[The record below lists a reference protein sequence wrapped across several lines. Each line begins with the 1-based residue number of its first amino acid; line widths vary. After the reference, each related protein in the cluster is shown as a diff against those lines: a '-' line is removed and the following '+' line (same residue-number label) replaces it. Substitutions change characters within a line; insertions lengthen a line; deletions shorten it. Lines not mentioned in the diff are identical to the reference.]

1 VSLIKTTKNDKES
14 LNQMRILI
22 ALLAV
27 CLGSAILWASL
38 DRPLDAPDW
47 TGEMKGISYSPSGLY
62 EESQLEEAIPEAV
75 IRQDLEKLSAITNRV
90 RTYTVDVGL
99 DRVPYIAKELG
110 LKVSLGIWLSDD
122 RPLNEM
128 MLVKAF
134 KAVADNPG
142 VVDRIFV
149 GNEAVLRGELT
160 AADLSDYIVRVKK
173 GVKNKKIDIG
183 TVDVPALWINNPEMA
198 RHSDFIGINLLPY
211 WEGVAANKSMDWV
224 EEYVEQMQA
233 LYPRKK
239 IVITEAGWPSEGR
252 VKKGAVP
259 SPAMSA
265 YFYRH
270 FLTLATAKN
279 YDYYVLEAFDQPFK
293 AVKEGAVGSF
303 WGIMDAEGKPKFEMT
318 GTLTSFE
325 AWATY
330 AGIAVAGSLVIG
342 LVVLL
347 LIPAVGFQ
355 GYLLVSGIIGLVVS
369 GALFIVEAS
378 SLRYV
383 DWGTFGGAMFIVPAG
398 LFTALLLITET
409 SEWALS
415 LWRKGR
421 KRLPAGAMLNHPK
434 VSIHV
439 PTHNEPPQMV
449 IQTLA
454 ALARLDYPD
463 YEVIVLDNNTKDPAD
478 WKPVEAYCATLGDK
492 FRFFH
497 FDNMK
502 GFKAGALNKALELTH
517 PDASYIGVIDSDYQ
531 VMPHWLKT
539 AMPAFS
545 DPKVAIFQGPQDYRD
560 AHESLFKKLCYE
572 EYTGFFRIGMVE
584 RNEHNAIIQHGTM
597 CVVRRSAME
606 EVGGWAEWCITE
618 DTELG
623 LRLFEAGYTA
633 HYTSETLGRG
643 LMPDTYAAYKVQRYR
658 WVYGAMQIMKHHAR
672 EIFLGK
678 SKLTVAQ
685 RYHFVAGWLPWFAD
699 GFALIFGVLAMVW
712 SLLMA
717 VAPKYFDVPLTA
729 LSSVALAIFTVKTV
743 KTVLLHR
750 AKVGTGFMGAMAS
763 AVTGLSLAYTVGLG
777 VLSGLFTSSKPFM
790 RTPKCEDTAPWTHA
804 LRIAKMETI
813 MLIGTIL
820 AIIGTVHIRRLEDP
834 AERIWV
840 TALVI
845 MAVPYAASLAVAL
858 GSTLNFRRRPAAVAQ
873 AEIAPVY
880 GPSKA
885 DLPA

>member
-1 VSLIKTTKNDKES
+1 
-14 LNQMRILI
+14 MRILI

-27 CLGSAILWASL
+27 CFGSAVLWASL

-47 TGEMKGISYSPSGLY
+47 RGDMKGISYSPSGLY
-62 EESQLEEAIPEAV
+62 SDEQLKEGVSDEV
-75 IRQDLEKLSAITNRV
+75 IRRDMQRLSSITRRI
-90 RTYTVDVGL
+90 RTYNTDSNL
-99 DRVPYIAKELG
+99 DRVPYIAKDYG

-122 RPLNEM
+122 LPLNDK
-128 MLVKAF
+128 LLDKGI
-134 KAVADNPG
+134 KAVNDNPG
-142 VVDRIFV
+142 VVDRVFV
-149 GNEAVLRGELT
+149 GNEVLLVGNLT
-160 AADLSDYIVRVKK
+160 PDQINAYILRVKK
-173 GVKNKKIDIG
+173 GVANKKVEVG
-183 TVDVPALWINNPEMA
+183 YADVPALWINNPDVA
-198 RHSDFIGINLLPY
+198 KYTDFIGINLLPY
-211 WEGVAANKSMDWV
+211 WEGMKAEDSMDWV
-224 EEYVEQMQA
+224 EDYVTQMQA
-233 LYPRKK
+233 EFPRKK

-252 VKKGAVP
+252 VKRGAVP
-259 SPAMSA
+259 SPAMAA

-270 FLTLATAKN
+270 FLNLATAKN

-293 AVKEGAVGSF
+293 AVNEGAVGAF
-303 WGIMDAEGKPKFEMT
+303 WGILDAESNPKFDFT

-325 AWATY
+325 QWATY
-330 AGIAVAGSLVIG
+330 AGIAAAGSLIIG

-347 LIPAVGFQ
+347 LIPAVGLQ
-355 GYLLVSGIIGLVVS
+355 GYLLVSGIVGLVVS

-383 DWGTFGGAMFIVPAG
+383 DWGTFGGALFIVPAG

-415 LWRKGR
+415 MWRKGR
-421 KRLPAGAMLNHPK
+421 KRMPVGALANYPK

-449 IQTLA
+449 MQTLN

-463 YEVIVLDNNTKDPAD
+463 YEVIVLDNNTHDPAD
-478 WKPVEAYCATLGDK
+478 WKPVEAYCQTLGSR

-502 GFKAGALNKALELTH
+502 GFKAGALNKALALTH
-517 PDASYIGVIDSDYQ
+517 PDAAFIGVIDSDYQ

-560 AHESLFKKLCYE
+560 ANESLFKSLCYE

-597 CVVRRSAME
+597 CVVRRAAIE
-606 EVGGWAEWCITE
+606 EVGSWAEWCITE

-623 LRLFEAGYTA
+623 LRLFEAGYA
-633 HYTSETLGRG
+633 SHYTSETLGRG
-643 LMPDTYAAYKVQRYR
+643 LMPDTYDAYKSQRYR
-658 WVYGAMQIMKHHAR
+658 WVYGAMQILKRHAAQ
-672 EIFLGK
+672 IFRGK
-678 SKLTVAQ
+678 SKLTLAQ

-699 GFALIFGVLAMVW
+699 GFALIFGVLAMFW

-729 LSSVALAIFTVKTV
+729 LSSVALTIFTIKTV

-750 AKVGTGFMGAMAS
+750 AKVGTGYLGALAS
-763 AVTGLSLAYTVGLG
+763 AVTGLSLAYTVGRA
-777 VLSGLFTSSKPFM
+777 VLAGIFTSGKPFM
-790 RTPKCEDTAPWTHA
+790 RTPKCEGVAPWTHA
-804 LRIAKMETI
+804 LRITATETV
-813 MLIGTIL
+813 MLIGTVIS
-820 AIIGTVHIRRLEDP
+820 IIGTIQIRRLEDP
-834 AERIWV
+834 AEQIWV
-840 TALVI
+840 SALVV
-845 MAVPYAASLAVAL
+845 MAIPYAASLLVAL
-858 GSTLNFRRRPAAVAQ
+858 GSTLNFGRRPVVAVQ
-873 AEIAPVY
+873 ADRAPAPVFAA
-880 GPSKA
+880 PEV
-885 DLPA
+885 DLAA

>member
-1 VSLIKTTKNDKES
+1 
-14 LNQMRILI
+14 MRILI
-22 ALLAV
+22 ALLVV
-27 CLGSAILWASL
+27 CLGSAVLWASL

-47 TGEMKGISYSPSGLY
+47 NGQMKGISYSPSGLY
-62 EESQLEEAIPEAV
+62 TEDQLKEGVPEAV
-75 IRQDLEKLSAITNRV
+75 IRQDLERQSTLTKRI
-90 RTYTVDVGL
+90 RTYTVDAGL
-99 DRVPYIAKELG
+99 DIVPYLAKDYG

-122 RPLNEM
+122 MPLNEKM
-128 MLVKAF
+128 MVKGI
-134 KAVADNPG
+134 KAVNDNPG
-142 VVDRIFV
+142 VVDRVFI

-160 AADLSDYIVRVKK
+160 AEQLSAYILQAKK
-173 GVKNKKIDIG
+173 AITNKKIEIG
-183 TVDVPALWINNPEMA
+183 TVDVPALWINHPEMA
-198 RHSDFIGINLLPY
+198 KESAFIGINLLPY
-211 WEGVAANKSMDWV
+211 WEGVAADKSMDWV
-224 EEYVEQMQA
+224 EDYVVQMKEKF
-233 LYPRKK
+233 PKKK

-259 SPAMSA
+259 SPAMAA

-270 FLTLATAKN
+270 FLNLATAEN
-279 YDYYVLEAFDQPFK
+279 YDYYILEAFDQPFK
-293 AVKEGAVGSF
+293 AVKEGAVGAF
-303 WGIMDAEGKPKFEMT
+303 WGVLDAEGGYKFNFT

-325 AWATY
+325 DWATY
-330 AGIAVAGSLVIG
+330 AGISAAGSLIIG

-347 LIPAVGFQ
+347 LIPAVGIY
-355 GYLLVSGIIGLVVS
+355 GYLLLSGIIGLVVS

-398 LFTALLLITET
+398 LFTGLLLITET

-421 KRLPAGAMLNHPK
+421 KIMPSGPLTHYPK

-439 PTHNEPPQMV
+439 PTHNEPPEMV
-449 IQTLA
+449 KQTLN

-463 YEVIVLDNNTKDPAD
+463 FEVIVLDNNTKDPAD
-478 WKPVEAYCATLGDK
+478 WKPVEAHCLTLGDK

-497 FDNMK
+497 FDNVK

-517 PDASYIGVIDSDYQ
+517 PDVQHIGVIDSDYQ

-539 AMPAFS
+539 AMPTFI
-545 DPKVAIFQGPQDYRD
+545 DPRVAIFQGPQDYRD
-560 AHESLFKKLCYE
+560 ADESLFKSLCYE

-597 CVVRRSAME
+597 CVVRRAAMA

-643 LMPDTYAAYKVQRYR
+643 LMPDTYDAYKSQRYR
-658 WVYGAMQIMKHHAR
+658 WVYGAMQIMKRHAAQ
-672 EIFLGK
+672 IFRGK
-678 SKLTVAQ
+678 NSKLTVAQ

-699 GFALIFGVLAMVW
+699 GFALIFGVLALIW
-712 SLLMA
+712 SFLMA
-717 VAPKYFDVPLTA
+717 VAPKHFDVPLTA

-750 AKVGTGFMGAMAS
+750 AKVGTGFMGALAS
-763 AVTGLSLAYTVGLG
+763 AVTGLSLAYTVGQG
-777 VLSGLFTSSKPFM
+777 VIAGLFTSGKPFM

-804 LRIAKMETI
+804 LRLVKTEA
-813 MLIGTIL
+813 LLLVGTIIS
-820 AIIGTVHIRRLEDP
+820 IISTVHIRRFEDP
-834 AERIWV
+834 AEQIWV
-840 TALVI
+840 VALAI
-845 MAVPYAASLAVAL
+845 MAVPYIASILVAF
-858 GSTLNFRRRPAAVAQ
+858 GSTLKFGYRIPVQTELTAQPVHAPNDTAA
-873 AEIAPVY
+873 
-880 GPSKA
+880 
-885 DLPA
+885 

>member
-1 VSLIKTTKNDKES
+1 
-14 LNQMRILI
+14 MRILF

-27 CLGSAILWASL
+27 CLGSAVLWASL

-47 TGEMKGISYSPSGLY
+47 HGDMKGMSYSPSGLY
-62 EESQLEEAIPEAV
+62 GESQLAEGVPEAV
-75 IRQDLEKLSAITNRV
+75 IHQDLERLSTITKRV
-90 RTYTVDVGL
+90 RTYTVDRGL
-99 DRVPYIAKELG
+99 ERVPYIAKEVG

-122 RPLNEM
+122 RPLNEIEIN
-128 MLVKAF
+128 KAL
-134 KAVADNPG
+134 KAVNDNPG

-149 GNEAVLRGELT
+149 GNEVVLRGELS
-160 AADLSDYIVRVKK
+160 ADDLSDYILRVKK
-173 GVKNKKIDIG
+173 AVKNKKIEIG
-183 TVDVPALWINNPEMA
+183 TVDVPALWINNPKMA
-198 RHSDFIGINLLPY
+198 KESAFIGINLLPY
-211 WEGVAANKSMDWV
+211 WEGVAAEKSMDWV
-224 EEYVEQMQA
+224 ENYVESMQKA
-233 LYPRKK
+233 YPRKK

-259 SPAMSA
+259 SPAMAA

-270 FLTLATAKN
+270 FLSLATAKN

-293 AVKEGAVGSF
+293 AVKEGAVGAF
-303 WGIMDAEGKPKFEMT
+303 WGVMDAEGKPKFEMT

-325 AWATY
+325 QWATY
-330 AGIAVAGSLVIG
+330 AGIAAAGSLIIG

-355 GYLLVSGIIGLVVS
+355 GYLLVSGIVGLVVS

-383 DWGTFGGAMFIVPAG
+383 DWGTFGGALFIVPAG
-398 LFTALLLITET
+398 LFTGLLLITET

-421 KRLPAGAMLNHPK
+421 KDVPVGGMTSYPK

-439 PTHNEPPQMV
+439 PCYNEPPQMV
-449 IQTLA
+449 MQTLN

-463 YEVIVLDNNTKDPAD
+463 FEVIVLDNNTKDPAD
-478 WKPVEAYCATLGDK
+478 WKPVEAHCATLGDK

-517 PDASYIGVIDSDYQ
+517 PEARYIGVIDSDYQ

-539 AMPAFS
+539 AMPAFA

-560 AHESLFKKLCYE
+560 AHESLFKQLCYE

-597 CVVRRSAME
+597 CVVRRDAMA

-633 HYTSETLGRG
+633 HYTSACMGRG
-643 LMPDTYAAYKVQRYR
+643 LMPDTYDAYKSQRYR
-658 WVYGAMQIMKHHAR
+658 WVYGAMQIMKRHSQQLFR
-672 EIFLGK
+672 GK
-678 SKLTVAQ
+678 SKLTLAQ

-717 VAPKYFDVPLTA
+717 IAPKYFDVPLTA

-750 AKVGTGFMGAMAS
+750 AKVGTGFLGALAS
-763 AVTGLSLAYTVGLG
+763 AVTGLSLAYTVGRG
-777 VLSGLFTSSKPFM
+777 VIAGLLTSSKPFM
-790 RTPKCEDTAPWTHA
+790 RTPKCEDAAPWTHA
-804 LRIAKMETI
+804 LRIAATETL
-813 MLIGTIL
+813 MLVGTITSI
-820 AIIGTVHIRRLEDP
+820 AFTIHIRRLEDP

-845 MAVPYAASLAVAL
+845 MAIPYAASLLVAF
-858 GSTLNFRRRPAAVAQ
+858 GSTFKFGRRALALPQTDVVAT
-873 AEIAPVY
+873 PVF
-880 GPSKA
+880 GPSKL
-885 DLPA
+885 DLAA

>member
-1 VSLIKTTKNDKES
+1 
-14 LNQMRILI
+14 MRILI
-22 ALLAV
+22 ALLVV
-27 CLGSAILWASL
+27 CFGSAVLWASL
-38 DRPLDAPDW
+38 DSPLDAPDW
-47 TGEMKGISYSPSGLY
+47 RGEMKGISYSPSGLY
-62 EESQLEEAIPEAV
+62 TESQLQEEIPEAV
-75 IRQDLEKLSAITNRV
+75 IRQDMAKLSTITKRV
-90 RTYTVDVGL
+90 RTYTTDAGL
-99 DRVPYIAKELG
+99 DRVPYIAKDYG

-122 RPLNEM
+122 VEINEKLM
-128 MLVKAF
+128 AKGI
-134 KAVADNPG
+134 KAVNDNPG
-142 VVDRIFV
+142 VVDRVFV

-160 AADLSDYIVRVKK
+160 AEELTAYIVRVKK
-173 GVKNKKIDIG
+173 AISNKKVEVG
-183 TVDVPALWINNPEMA
+183 TVDVPALWTNNPEMA
-198 RHSDFIGINLLPY
+198 KESAFIGINLLPY
-211 WEGVAANKSMDWV
+211 WEGVSADKSMDWV
-224 EEYVEQMQA
+224 ENYVAQMQKEF
-233 LYPRKK
+233 PRKK

-259 SPAMSA
+259 SPAMAA
-265 YFYRH
+265 YFYRY
-270 FLTLATAKN
+270 FLSLATAKN

-293 AVKEGAVGSF
+293 AVKEGAVGAF
-303 WGIMDAEGKPKFEMT
+303 WGIMDAEGNPKFNFT

-325 AWATY
+325 DWATY
-330 AGIAVAGSLVIG
+330 AGIAAAGSLIIG
-342 LVVLL
+342 MVVLM
-347 LIPAVGFQ
+347 LIPAVGIQ
-355 GYLLVSGIIGLVVS
+355 GYLLVSGIVGLVVS

-383 DWGTFGGAMFIVPAG
+383 DWGTFGGAMFIIPAG
-398 LFTALLLITET
+398 LFTGLLLITET

-415 LWRKGR
+415 MWRKGR
-421 KRLPAGAMLNHPK
+421 KHLPRGPLTSYPK

-449 IQTLA
+449 MQTLN

-463 YEVIVLDNNTKDPAD
+463 FEVIVLDNNTKDPAD
-478 WKPVEAYCATLGDK
+478 WQPVEAHCQTLGEK

-539 AMPAFS
+539 AMPAFT

-560 AHESLFKKLCYE
+560 ADESLFKSLCYE

-597 CVVRRSAME
+597 CVVRRAAME
-606 EVGGWAEWCITE
+606 AVGGWAEWCITE

-623 LRLFEAGYTA
+623 LRLFEAGYTS
-633 HYTSETLGRG
+633 HYTSETMGRG
-643 LMPDTYAAYKVQRYR
+643 LMPDTYDAYKSQRYR
-658 WVYGAMQIMKHHAR
+658 WVYGAMQIMKRHAGA
-672 EIFLGK
+672 IFRGK
-678 SKLTVAQ
+678 TKLTIAQ

-699 GFALIFGVLAMVW
+699 GFALIFGVLALIW

-729 LSSVALAIFTVKTV
+729 LSSVALAIFTIKTV

-750 AKVGTGFMGAMAS
+750 AKVGTGFVGALAS
-763 AVTGLSLAYTVGLG
+763 AITGLSLAYTVGQG
-777 VLSGLFTSSKPFM
+777 VLAGLFTSSKPFM
-790 RTPKCEDTAPWTHA
+790 RTPKCENVAPWTHA
-804 LRIAKMETI
+804 LRITATETA

-820 AIIGTVHIRRLEDP
+820 AIIITIHIRRLDDP

-845 MAVPYAASLAVAL
+845 MAVPYAASLLVAL
-858 GSTLNFRRRPAAVAQ
+858 GSTFKFGWRPTVVAQ
-873 AEIAPVY
+873 TEVTPPPAPVF
-880 GPSKA
+880 GPSKMDIA
-885 DLPA
+885 A

>member
-1 VSLIKTTKNDKES
+1 
-14 LNQMRILI
+14 MRIVI

-27 CLGSAILWASL
+27 CLGSAVLWASL

-47 TGEMKGISYSPSGLY
+47 RGEMMGLSYSPSGLY
-62 EESQLEEAIPEAV
+62 DQSQLKEGIPEQV
-75 IRQDLEKLSAITNRV
+75 IRQDMERLSTVTKRI
-90 RTYTVDVGL
+90 RTYNTDSNL
-99 DRVPYIAKELG
+99 DRVPYIAKDFG

-122 RPLNEM
+122 LPLNEI
-128 MLVKAF
+128 LLAKGI
-134 KAVADNPG
+134 KAVNDNPG
-142 VVDRIFV
+142 TVDRVFV
-149 GNEAVLRGELT
+149 GNEVLLVGNLT
-160 AADLSDYIVRVKK
+160 PDQINDYILRVKK
-173 GVKNKKIDIG
+173 GITNKKVEVG
-183 TVDVPALWINNPEMA
+183 YADVPALWINNPEVA
-198 RHSDFIGINLLPY
+198 KNADFVGINLLPY
-211 WEGVAANKSMDWV
+211 WEGMKAEDAMDWV
-224 EEYVEQMQA
+224 EDYMTQMHT
-233 LYPRKK
+233 LFPKKK

-259 SPAMSA
+259 SPGMAA

-270 FLTLATAKN
+270 FLNLATAEN
-279 YDYYVLEAFDQPFK
+279 YDYYVIEAFDQPFK
-293 AVKEGAVGSF
+293 AVTEGAVGSF
-303 WGIMDAEGKPKFEMT
+303 WGIFDAEGNPKFAFT
-318 GTLTSFE
+318 GTLSSFE
-325 AWATY
+325 DWAGY
-330 AGIAVAGSLVIG
+330 AGIAAAGSLIIG
-342 LVVLL
+342 MIVLF

-355 GYLLVSGIIGLVVS
+355 GYLMVSGIVGMVVS

-383 DWGTFGGAMFIVPAG
+383 DWSTLGGALFIVPAG

-421 KRLPAGAMLNHPK
+421 KHLPTGPLTHYPK

-439 PTHNEPPQMV
+439 PTYNEPPQMV
-449 IQTLA
+449 MQTLN
-454 ALARLDYPD
+454 ALAKLDYPD

-478 WKPVEAYCATLGDK
+478 WKPVEAHCATLGDK

-517 PDASYIGVIDSDYQ
+517 PEAQYIGVIDSDYE

-539 AMPAFS
+539 AMPVFA

-560 AHESLFKKLCYE
+560 AHESLFKKFCYE

-597 CVVRRSAME
+597 CVVRRSSME

-658 WVYGAMQIMKHHAR
+658 WVYGAMQIMKRHAR
-672 EIFLGK
+672 QIFLGE

-699 GFALIFGVLAMVW
+699 GFALIFGVLALTW
-712 SLLMA
+712 SLLMSI
-717 VAPKYFDVPLTA
+717 APKYFDVPLTA
-729 LSSVALAIFTVKTV
+729 LSSVALAIFTIKTV

-750 AKVGTGFMGAMAS
+750 AKVGTGFMGAMMS
-763 AVTGLSLAYTVGLG
+763 AITGLSLAYTVGRG
-777 VLSGLFTSSKPFM
+777 VIAGLFTKSKPFM

-804 LRIAKMETI
+804 LRLAATETI
-813 MLIGTIL
+813 MLIGTIV
-820 AIIGTVHIRRLEDP
+820 AIVGTVHIRRFEDP
-834 AERIWV
+834 AEQIWV
-840 TALVI
+840 SALVI
-845 MAVPYAASLAVAL
+845 MAIPYAASLVVAL
-858 GSTLNFRRRPAAVAQ
+858 GSTLNFKSFRLPAPAAEPASDQVF
-873 AEIAPVY
+873 
-880 GPSKA
+880 GSKTA
-885 DLPA
+885 

>member
-1 VSLIKTTKNDKES
+1 
-14 LNQMRILI
+14 MRILI

-47 TGEMKGISYSPSGLY
+47 HGQMRGISYSPSGLY
-62 EESQLEEAIPEAV
+62 NEAQLAEGVPEGV
-75 IRQDLEKLSAITNRV
+75 IRQDLEKLATVSRRV
-90 RTYTVDVGL
+90 RTYTVDRGI
-99 DRVPYIAKELG
+99 DRVAYIAKDLG

-122 RPLNEM
+122 RELNE
-128 MLVKAF
+128 VEITKAF
-134 KAVADNPG
+134 KVVADNPG
-142 VVDRIFV
+142 VIDRIFV

-160 AADLSDYIVRVKK
+160 AEDLTAYILRVKK
-173 GVKNKKIDIG
+173 GVANKKIEIG

-198 RHSDFIGINLLPY
+198 RESAFIGINLLPY
-211 WEGVAANKSMDWV
+211 WEGVAADKSMDWV
-224 EEYVEQMQA
+224 NNYVLLMQKTF
-233 LYPRKK
+233 PKKK

-259 SPAMSA
+259 SQAMEA
-265 YFYRH
+265 YFLRH
-270 FLTLATAKN
+270 FLTYASIKN
-279 YDYYVLEAFDQPFK
+279 FDYYVIEAFDQPFK
-293 AVKEGAVGSF
+293 AVKEGAVGAF
-303 WGIMDAEGKPKFEMT
+303 WGIFDAEGNSKFNFT

-325 AWATY
+325 DWATY
-330 AGIAVAGSLVIG
+330 AGVAVAGSLIIG
-342 LVVLL
+342 LFVLL
-347 LIPAVGFQ
+347 LIPSVGLQ
-355 GYLLVSGIIGLVVS
+355 GYLLVSGIVGLVVS

-383 DWGTFGGAMFIVPAG
+383 DWGTFGGAMFIIPAG

-421 KRLPAGAMLNHPK
+421 KILPTGPLAHYPK

-449 IQTLA
+449 MQTLN

-463 YEVIVLDNNTKDPAD
+463 FEVIVLDNNTKDPAD
-478 WKPVEAYCATLGDK
+478 WKPVEAHCEMLGSK
-492 FRFFH
+492 FRFYH

-502 GFKAGALNKALELTH
+502 GFKAGALNKSLELTH
-517 PDASYIGVIDSDYQ
+517 PDAAYIGVIDSDYQ

-539 AMPAFS
+539 AMPAFT

-560 AHESLFKKLCYE
+560 ADESLFKSLCYE

-597 CVVRRSAME
+597 CVVRRAAME

-643 LMPDTYAAYKVQRYR
+643 LMPDTYEAYKGQRYR
-658 WVYGAMQIMKHHAR
+658 WVYGAMQIMKRHAA
-672 EIFLGK
+672 EIFRGK
-678 SKLTVAQ
+678 SKLTSAQ

-699 GFALIFGVLAMVW
+699 GFAVIFSVLALLW
-712 SLLMA
+712 SFLMA
-717 VAPKYFDVPLTA
+717 VAPKHFDVPLTA

-750 AKVGTGFMGAMAS
+750 AKVGTGFMGALAS
-763 AVTGLSLAYTVGLG
+763 AVTGLSLAFTVGRG
-777 VLSGLFTSSKPFM
+777 VLAGLFTSSKPFM
-790 RTPKCEDTAPWTHA
+790 RTPKCESAAPWTHA
-804 LRIAKMETI
+804 LKITAVETL
-813 MLIGTIL
+813 MLIGTIV
-820 AIIGTVHIRRLEDP
+820 AIAFTAHIRRLEDP

-840 TALVI
+840 TALAV
-845 MAVPYAASLAVAL
+845 MAVPYAASLLVAL
-858 GSTLNFRRRPAAVAQ
+858 GSTFKFGRRDAVVAQ
-873 AEIAPVY
+873 TDHIAVPV
-880 GPSKA
+880 KA
-885 DLPA
+885 DVPA

>member
-1 VSLIKTTKNDKES
+1 
-14 LNQMRILI
+14 MRILI
-22 ALLAV
+22 ALLVV
-27 CLGSAILWASL
+27 CFGSAVLWASL
-38 DRPLDAPDW
+38 DSPLDAPDW
-47 TGEMKGISYSPSGLY
+47 RGDMKGMSYSPSGLY
-62 EESQLEEAIPEAV
+62 EESQLAEGVPEAV
-75 IRQDLEKLSAITNRV
+75 IRQDLERLSSITKRV
-90 RTYTVDVGL
+90 RTYTVDRGL
-99 DRVPYIAKELG
+99 ERVPYVAREVG

-122 RPLNEM
+122 RPLNEIEIA
-128 MLVKAF
+128 KAL
-134 KAVADNPG
+134 KAVNDNPG

-149 GNEAVLRGELT
+149 GNEVVLRGELS
-160 AADLSDYIVRVKK
+160 ADELSGYILRVKK
-173 GVKNKKIDIG
+173 AVTNKKIEIG
-183 TVDVPALWINNPEMA
+183 TVDVPALWTNNPKMA
-198 RHSDFIGINLLPY
+198 KESAFIGINLLPY
-211 WEGVAANKSMDWV
+211 WEGVAADKSMDWV
-224 EEYVEQMQA
+224 ENYVNKMQKEF
-233 LYPRKK
+233 PRKK

-252 VKKGAVP
+252 VKRGAVP
-259 SPAMSA
+259 SPAMAS

-270 FLTLATAKN
+270 FLRLATAKN

-293 AVKEGAVGSF
+293 AVKEGAVGAF
-303 WGIMDAEGKPKFEMT
+303 WGIMDAEGKPKFSFT
-318 GTLTSFE
+318 GTLTSFKG
-325 AWATY
+325 WATY
-330 AGIAVAGSLVIG
+330 AGVAAAGSLIIG

-347 LIPAVGFQ
+347 LIPAVGLQ
-355 GYLLVSGIIGLVVS
+355 GYLLVSGIIGVVVS

-398 LFTALLLITET
+398 LFTGLLLITET

-421 KRLPAGAMLNHPK
+421 KRMPSGPLASYPK

-449 IQTLA
+449 MQTLN

-463 YEVIVLDNNTKDPAD
+463 FEVIVLDNNTKDPAD
-478 WKPVEAYCATLGDK
+478 WQPVEAHCQTLGDK

-502 GFKAGALNKALELTH
+502 GFKAGALNKALELTN
-517 PDASYIGVIDSDYQ
+517 PDAAYIGVIDSDYQ

-539 AMPAFS
+539 AMPAFA
-545 DPKVAIFQGPQDYRD
+545 DPNVAIFQGPQDYRD
-560 AHESLFKKLCYE
+560 ADESLFKHLCYE

-597 CVVRRSAME
+597 CVVRRAAME
-606 EVGGWAEWCITE
+606 AVGGWAEWCITE

-623 LRLFEAGYTA
+623 LRLFEAGYTS

-643 LMPDTYAAYKVQRYR
+643 LMPDTYDAYKSQRYR
-658 WVYGAMQIMKHHAR
+658 WVYGAMQIMKRHAAS
-672 EIFLGK
+672 IFRGK
-678 SKLTVAQ
+678 SKLTLAQ

-699 GFALIFGVLAMVW
+699 GFALIFGVLALIW

-729 LSSVALAIFTVKTV
+729 LSSVALAIFTIKTV

-750 AKVGTGFMGAMAS
+750 AKVGTGFLGAMAS
-763 AVTGLSLAYTVGLG
+763 AITGLSLAYTVGRG
-777 VLSGLFTSSKPFM
+777 VLAGLFTSSKPFM
-790 RTPKCEDTAPWTHA
+790 RTPKCENVAPWTHA
-804 LRIAKMETI
+804 LRITAAETA
-813 MLIGTIL
+813 MLVGTII
-820 AIIGTVHIRRLEDP
+820 AIVGTIHIRRLEDP

-845 MAVPYAASLAVAL
+845 MAVPYAASLLVAL
-858 GSTLNFRRRPAAVAQ
+858 GSTFKFGWRPTVAGETNPAPAQVFGTSKMDAAA
-873 AEIAPVY
+873 
-880 GPSKA
+880 
-885 DLPA
+885 

>member
-1 VSLIKTTKNDKES
+1 
-14 LNQMRILI
+14 MRILI

-27 CLGSAILWASL
+27 CFGSAVLWASL

-47 TGEMKGISYSPSGLY
+47 RGDMKGISYSPSGLY
-62 EESQLEEAIPEAV
+62 NESQLEEGVPEAA
-75 IRQDLEKLSAITNRV
+75 IRQDLEKLSAITKRV
-90 RTYTVDVGL
+90 RTYTVDRGI
-99 DRVPYIAKELG
+99 DRVPYVAKSLG

-122 RPLNEM
+122 RPLNEIEIN
-128 MLVKAF
+128 KALM
-134 KAVADNPG
+134 AVADNPG

-149 GNEAVLRGELT
+149 GNEVVLRGELT
-160 AADLSDYIVRVKK
+160 ADELSAYILQVRKAIA
-173 GVKNKKIDIG
+173 NKKIEIG
-183 TVDVPALWINNPEMA
+183 TVDVPALWTNNPKMA
-198 RHSDFIGINLLPY
+198 KESAFIGINLLPY
-211 WEGVAANKSMDWV
+211 WEGVSAEKSMDWV
-224 EEYVEQMQA
+224 KDYVEQMQKVF
-233 LYPRKK
+233 PRRK

-252 VKKGAVP
+252 VKRGAVP
-259 SPAMSA
+259 SPAMAA

-270 FLTLATAKN
+270 FLDLATAEN

-293 AVKEGAVGSF
+293 AVKEGSVGAF
-303 WGIMDAEGKPKFEMT
+303 WGIMDAEGKAKFDFT

-325 AWATY
+325 QWATY
-330 AGIAVAGSLVIG
+330 AGVAAAGSLIIG

-347 LIPAVGFQ
+347 LIPAVGLQ
-355 GYLLVSGIIGLVVS
+355 GYLMVSGIVGLVVS

-415 LWRKGR
+415 LWRRGR
-421 KRLPAGAMLNHPK
+421 KRMPVGVLAHYPK

-449 IQTLA
+449 MQTLD

-463 YEVIVLDNNTKDPAD
+463 YEVIVLDNNTRDPAD
-478 WKPVEAYCATLGDK
+478 WTPVEAYCQTLGSR

-502 GFKAGALNKALELTH
+502 GFKAGALNKALELSH
-517 PDASYIGVIDSDYQ
+517 PDAAFIGIIDSDYQ

-539 AMPAFS
+539 AVPVFT
-545 DPKVAIFQGPQDYRD
+545 DPKVAVFQGPQDYRD
-560 AHESLFKKLCYE
+560 ADESLFKNLCYE

-597 CVVRRSAME
+597 CVVRRAAME
-606 EVGGWAEWCITE
+606 EVGSWAEWCITE

-623 LRLFEAGYTA
+623 LRLFEAGYTS

-643 LMPDTYAAYKVQRYR
+643 LMPDTYDAYKSQRYR
-658 WVYGAMQIMKHHAR
+658 WVYGAMQIMKRHAAQ
-672 EIFLGK
+672 IFRGT
-678 SKLTVAQ
+678 SNLTRAQ

-699 GFALIFGVLAMVW
+699 GFALIFGVLAMIW

-729 LSSVALAIFTVKTV
+729 LSSVALTIFTIKTV
-743 KTVLLHR
+743 KTVILHR
-750 AKVGTGFMGAMAS
+750 AKVGTGILGALAS
-763 AVTGLSLAYTVGLG
+763 AITGLSLAYTVGRG
-777 VLSGLFTSSKPFM
+777 VLAGLFTSGKPFM
-790 RTPKCEDTAPWTHA
+790 RTPKCEGVAPWTHA
-804 LRIAKMETI
+804 LRITATETA
-813 MLIGTIL
+813 MLIGTVIS
-820 AIIGTVHIRRLEDP
+820 IIGTIQIRRLEDP

-840 TALVI
+840 SALVV
-845 MAVPYAASLAVAL
+845 MAIPYAASLLVAL
-858 GSTLNFRRRPAAVAQ
+858 GSTLNFGRRPVVAVQ
-873 AEIAPVY
+873 ADHEPAPVY
-880 GPSKA
+880 AATHA
-885 DLPA
+885 DLAA